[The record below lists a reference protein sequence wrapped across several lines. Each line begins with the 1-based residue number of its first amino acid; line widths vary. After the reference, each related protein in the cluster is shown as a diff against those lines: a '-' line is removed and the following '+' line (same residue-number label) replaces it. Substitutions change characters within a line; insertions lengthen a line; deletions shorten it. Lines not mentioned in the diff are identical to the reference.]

1 MLEYFNSFQ
10 ESAFRLEILQ
20 RYNVD
25 EEREAYEF
33 FMKNKK
39 VPDWLWEDWRDIV
52 RQAKSRWAVM
62 QRIRLIQF
70 PISSYVLFEMETYK
84 RNMEAWEEIF
94 YIPFERC
101 SVEVKSDFWIFDDSI
116 VLKMNYDKDGRFIN
130 FEEMNDCAS
139 YLQIKKFLLENKRNI
154 EELF

>member
-39 VPDWLWEDWRDIV
+39 VPD
-52 RQAKSRWAVM
+52 
-62 QRIRLIQF
+62 
-70 PISSYVLFEMETYK
+70 
-84 RNMEAWEEIF
+84 
-94 YIPFERC
+94 
-101 SVEVKSDFWIFDDSI
+101 
-116 VLKMNYDKDGRFIN
+116 
-130 FEEMNDCAS
+130 
-139 YLQIKKFLLENKRNI
+139 
-154 EELF
+154 